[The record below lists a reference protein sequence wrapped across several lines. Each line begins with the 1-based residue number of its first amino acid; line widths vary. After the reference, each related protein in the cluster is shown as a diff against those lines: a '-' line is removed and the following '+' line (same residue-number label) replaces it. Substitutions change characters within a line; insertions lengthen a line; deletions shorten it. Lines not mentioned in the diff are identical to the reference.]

1 MSSNTHII
9 DLEKADTS
17 AVTESHIPSSSATN
31 DGVALKRSTAANKDK
46 SVDKI
51 DSKSR
56 KVKRLRKKVSQDH
69 GPLIKYGSLV
79 LLIAQLVGLVL
90 LMRYTRTHPSGEDL
104 YLSTTA
110 VFCMEAMKF
119 ITCNAVVFG
128 QVGSP
133 KLYVAEIKTHLWNA
147 PLELLKVSG
156 EQYNPPKYVSTW
168 E

>member
-46 SVDKI
+46 SDDKI

-90 LMRYTRTHPSGEDL
+90 LMRYTRTHPSGEDM
-104 YLSTTA
+104 YLSSTA

-119 ITCNAVVFG
+119 ITCNSVVLG

-133 KLYVAEIKTHLWNA
+133 KLYVAEIKNHVWNA

-156 EQYNPPKYVSTW
+156 
-168 E
+168 

>member
-1 MSSNTHII
+1 MNQNTHII
-9 DLEKADTS
+9 DLEKGSTS
-17 AVTESHIPSSSATN
+17 GVTESHIPSSFTN

-46 SVDKI
+46 RDDKA
-51 DSKSR
+51 KSR
-56 KVKRLRKKVSQDH
+56 KVKRLRKKVSQEH

-156 EQYNPPKYVSTW
+156 EQYNPLKYVSTW